1 MKKSSAAAAITAAI
15 TTLAVVVTLAA
26 GFSVDGSR
34 ALAAAQSVAPGD
46 LLVYDVTLDVQ
57 LHALGVDS
65 TRSMTRVTSGA
76 GTETMSISRVVS
88 DGTAFAGMKFSY
100 RGTIDGRPVTIV
112 RSWRAELAPDG
123 EIHSIGAPPSLGDDL
138 DQALAYINGLT
149 KGLPARSL
157 ASGTAWSVMEPL
169 GSSAG
174 SMIIKSKVT
183 GVQQY
188 EGHRAYVIEQN
199 GSGAFTQ
206 SVDGTPSVGSIAM
219 GGTVYYDGADRLLI
233 GGAARG
239 QTEMALAH
247 ADISHISATTTVN
260 IRLRSWHRAHVAL
273 PAGSV
278 APTAAGSASIA
289 PSAAPDSSPGSDAAV
304 TPAPAYTPAP
314 QSTTTP
320 SPISTGN

>member
-1 MKKSSAAAAITAAI
+1 MKKSFAAAAVTAAITA
-15 TTLAVVVTLAA
+15 LAVVVTLAA
-26 GFSVDGSR
+26 GFSSDGNR

-57 LHALGVDS
+57 LHALGAAS
-65 TRSMTRVTSGA
+65 TPSMIRVTSGA
-76 GTETMSISRVVS
+76 GTETMSIDRVVS
-88 DGTAFAGMKFSY
+88 DGTAYAGMKLSY
-100 RGTIDGRPVTIV
+100 RGTVDGRPVTIV

-123 EIHSIGAPPSLGDDL
+123 EIHSIGTPPSLGDDL

-157 ASGTAWSVMEPL
+157 ASGTAWTVTEPL
-169 GSSAG
+169 GSSSG
-174 SMIIKSKVT
+174 SMIIKSRVT
-183 GVQQY
+183 GVQLY

-247 ADISHISATTTVN
+247 ADISHISATTMVN
-260 IRLRSWHRAHVAL
+260 IRLRSWHHA
-273 PAGSV
+273 PAASA

-289 PSAAPDSSPGSDAAV
+289 PSATPASSPGSDASA
-304 TPAPAYTPAP
+304 TPTPAYTPAP

>member
-1 MKKSSAAAAITAAI
+1 MKKSSAAASYTAAI
-15 TTLAVVVTLAA
+15 TALAIVVTLAA
-26 GFSVDGSR
+26 GFSADGSR

-57 LHALGVDS
+57 LYALGAGS
-65 TRSMTRVTSGA
+65 NPSMTRVTSGA
-76 GTETMSISRVVS
+76 GTETMSIDRVVS
-88 DGTAFAGMKFSY
+88 DGTAYAGMKLSY
-100 RGTIDGRPVTIV
+100 RGTVDGRPVTIV

-123 EIHSIGAPPSLGDDL
+123 EIHSIGAPPSLGDEL

-157 ASGTAWSVMEPL
+157 GPGAAWTVTEPL
-169 GSSAG
+169 GASTG
-174 SMIIKSKVT
+174 SMIIKNRVT

-188 EGHRAYVIEQN
+188 EGHRAFVIEQN

-206 SVDGTPSVGSIAM
+206 SVNGTPSVGSIAM

-239 QTEMALAH
+239 QTEMALAQ
-247 ADISHISATTTVN
+247 ANISHISATTTVN
-260 IRLRSWHRAHVAL
+260 IRLRSWHHASAASAA
-273 PAGSV
+273 PAATGSASV
-278 APTAAGSASIA
+278 APSATPA
-289 PSAAPDSSPGSDAAV
+289 SSPGSDASA
-304 TPAPAYTPAP
+304 TPTPAYTPAP

>member
-1 MKKSSAAAAITAAI
+1 MKKSFAAATVTVASAA
-15 TTLAVVVTLAA
+15 LAVIVSLVA
-26 GFSVDGSR
+26 GFSFDGGR

-57 LHALGVDS
+57 LYALGKAS
-65 TRSMTRVTSGA
+65 AHSNTRVTSGA
-76 GTETMSISRVVS
+76 GTETISIDRIVS
-88 DGTAFAGMKFSY
+88 DGTALARMTISY
-100 RGTIDGRPVTIV
+100 RGTTDGRPVSIV

-123 EIHSIGAPPSLGDDL
+123 EIHFVGAPPSLGDDL
-138 DQALAYINGLT
+138 DQALTYINGLT
-149 KGLPARSL
+149 KGLQARSL
-157 ASGTAWSVMEPL
+157 ASGAAWTVKEPL
-169 GSSAG
+169 GSSSG

-188 EGHRAYVIEQN
+188 QGYRAFVIEQN

-219 GGTVYYDGADRLLI
+219 GGTVYYDGADRILI

-247 ADISHISATTTVN
+247 ADISHISATTMVN
-260 IRLRSWHRAHVAL
+260 IRLRSWHHAPVVR
-273 PAGSV
+273 PAAP
-278 APTAAGSASIA
+278 APTASAASIA
-289 PSAAPDSSPGSDAAV
+289 PSAEPGTSPGSEPAA
-304 TPAPAYTPAP
+304 TPTPAYTPAP

>member
-1 MKKSSAAAAITAAI
+1 MKNSSAAATVTAAI
-15 TTLAVVVTLAA
+15 TALAVVVTLAA
-26 GFSVDGSR
+26 GFSFDGSR

-57 LHALGVDS
+57 LYALGVDS
-65 TRSMTRVTSGA
+65 TPSMTRVTSGA
-76 GTETMSISRVVS
+76 GTETISIDRVVS
-88 DGTAFAGMKFSY
+88 DGTAYAGMKLSY
-100 RGTIDGRPVTIV
+100 RGTVDGRPVTIV
-112 RSWRAELAPDG
+112 RSWRAEVAPDG
-123 EIHSIGAPPSLGDDL
+123 EIHPIGAPASLGDDL

-157 ASGTAWSVMEPL
+157 ASGSAWTMKEPL
-169 GSSAG
+169 GSSSG

-188 EGHRAYVIEQN
+188 GGHRAFVIEQN

-206 SVDGTPSVGSIAM
+206 SVNGTQGVGSVAM
-219 GGTVYYDGADRLLI
+219 GGTVYYDDADRLLI

-239 QTEMALAH
+239 QTEMALAN

-260 IRLRSWHRAHVAL
+260 IRLRSWHHAQAV
-273 PAGSV
+273 PARPA
-278 APTAAGSASIA
+278 APASAGSATSL
-289 PSAAPDSSPGSDAAV
+289 PSAAPAASPGSDASA
-304 TPAPAYTPAP
+304 TPTPAYTPAP